1 MIIAGTVF
9 LIMVEKLKF
18 VDPFY
23 CVCSILTTLGYGD
36 KSFSTEAGRIFAVF
50 WILTGTIS
58 LAQVFLY
65 IVELNTESRQKKI
78 VKWVLSKMTNLDL
91 EAADID
97 DVGTVGLFLHSFKA
111 LFLPAY

>member
-1 MIIAGTVF
+1 MALVG
-9 LIMVEKLKF
+9 LILGKPADYLVEKQEFLLVKALHMNQNVGQREILKE
-18 VDPFY
+18 V
-23 CVCSILTTLGYGD
+23 
-36 KSFSTEAGRIFAVF
+36 E
-50 WILTGTIS
+50 
-58 LAQVFLY
+58 VFLY